1 MSGLLRNVVTT
12 YIARLANVVGLF
24 VLFPVVARSVPT
36 AEYGVYLLTA
46 TLAGM
51 FTLDLGMSGS
61 TTRYVSAAWSTRD
74 ASSLKSTMAT
84 SYAFF
89 GLASL
94 AGAIGVVLTLMF
106 SWPGLGLNDDFAQ
119 AAIIC
124 AGSAVLQVIIGC
136 FTTPHRLALIG
147 VGRLDLANGVQLI
160 QLVLRIG
167 GTFAVILGGYTDVAV
182 IALVDLAALAAG
194 CALSWLVRR
203 KLYPETNTSLRAAR
217 WPQFRE
223 MFALTRDFLVINVAA
238 ILILQSGN
246 VIVGLIL
253 GASAVAIY
261 GAGQRVYQVAR
272 ELTNSLT
279 AALLPVATSNHLSE
293 EASANGRLYLQG
305 TRYSNALIFG
315 VLPPILFFMPT
326 LVTAWL
332 GESYSAAAIPAV
344 ILVASMFFNNQHLV
358 AVPVLGGQGSLRT
371 YSVLHFL
378 WASSAVVLGVTL
390 TSQLGVAGMAV
401 AISAPIVLLEPFY
414 IITATRR
421 TGLRLSDFLL
431 RAVLAPA
438 MPALVISALL
448 LSVIL
453 VLGSMPLY
461 LVLVVIGVA
470 CILYSVAFAAFVLNR
485 EERSWLLQKIRRR

>member
-1 MSGLLRNVVTT
+1 LSGLLRNVVTT
-12 YIARLANVVGLF
+12 YIARLANVIGLF

-61 TTRYVSAAWSTRD
+61 TTRYVSAAWNTRD
-74 ASSLKSTMAT
+74 TAKLKTTMAT

-94 AGAIGVVLTLMF
+94 AGAVGVVLTLVI
-106 SWPGLGLNDDFAQ
+106 SWPGLGLTENFAQ

-124 AGSAVLQVIIGC
+124 AISAVLQVIIGC

-147 VGRLDLANGVQLI
+147 VGRLDLANGVQLV

-167 GTFAVILGGYTDVAV
+167 VTFAVVLGGYADVAF
-182 IALVDLAALAAG
+182 IAAVDLAALSAG
-194 CALSWLVRR
+194 CLLCWLVRR
-203 KLYPETNTSLRAAR
+203 HLYPETNTSLRDAR

-246 VIVGLIL
+246 VIVGLVL
-253 GASAVAIY
+253 GATAVAIY

-293 EASANGRLYLQG
+293 ELSANGKLYLQG

-332 GESYSAAAIPAV
+332 GENYAAASTPAV

-378 WASSAVVLGVTL
+378 WASSALALGITL
-390 TSQLGVAGMAV
+390 TGQLGVAGMAI

-414 IITATRR
+414 IVTATRR
-421 TGLRLSDFLL
+421 TGLRLLDFLV
-431 RAVLAPA
+431 RAVFAPA
-438 MPALVISALL
+438 LPAIAISALL
-448 LSVIL
+448 VLLIT
-453 VLGSMPLY
+453 VLGPTSLY
-461 LVLVVIGVA
+461 LILGIIG
-470 CILYSVAFAAFVLNR
+470 AAFIMYFIAFGAFILTR